1 MQQEALHKLADLLA
15 SEKEVK
21 AVFVKGSFGRGEED
35 AFSDIDLYCLVEEAE
50 RQAFL
55 AKRLS
60 LLAAYREVLYSE
72 ELFII
77 APQLIVVYDNL
88 LHVDLFTVTEETFK
102 QTDQFLVLYDPENRL
117 QRFKETQTLTITD
130 EMYGEQVIDL
140 TWFLF
145 QYRKEALRGN
155 GAWAAAMLQQVTE
168 PLARMLLHHYAPTRA
183 LLGLKRAQQ
192 LLPAAVYSNLLDVLE
207 HVTPT
212 GHGRAAAAVLQL
224 LENERPFLEKHVKEE
239 EKNIIEPLFE
249 RLITRKQITESKE
262 KP

>member
-1 MQQEALHKLADLLA
+1 MQREALHRLTEILAH
-15 SEKEVK
+15 EKEVK
-21 AVFVKGSFGRGEED
+21 AVFVKGSFGRGEDD
-35 AFSDIDLYCLVEEAE
+35 AYSDIDLYCLVEESDI
-50 RQAFL
+50 QVFL

-88 LHVDLFTVTEETFK
+88 LHVDLFTVTEENFK
-102 QTDQFLVLYDPENRL
+102 QTDQFLVLYDPQNRL
-117 QRFKETQTLTITD
+117 EQFKETQTLTMTD
-130 EMYGEQVIDL
+130 NMYGEQVIDL

-145 QYRKEALRGN
+145 QYRKAALRGN
-155 GAWAAAMLQQVTE
+155 AAWAAAMLQQVTE

-212 GHGRAAAAVLQL
+212 SHDKAAAAL
-224 LENERPFLEKHVKEE
+224 LKLLNSEKTFLKKHLKGE
-239 EKNIIEPLFE
+239 EKKIIEPLLE
-249 RLITRKQITESKE
+249 CLITEKQITE
-262 KP
+262 P